1 MTKRNPQQEMYELST
16 AMPIIRSQLATWC
29 GDMDAL
35 EQEIK
40 DQGTVIVTQ
49 VEQLNQADAEIERLT
64 DINNALRKEIQR
76 LNAVIAEHEEG

>member
-1 MTKRNPQQEMYELST
+1 MTKRNPQQEMYELSKQFT
-16 AMPIIRSQLATWC
+16 PAASQLATWC

-40 DQGTVIVTQ
+40 DQGTIIVTQ

-76 LNAVIAEHEEG
+76 LNAVILAHEEG